1 MLNQNLDTKSDDELA
16 SELEAAILKYG
27 SGSHFARCIEAEQRR
42 RVAKSPVSVITVR
55 LTPAER
61 RLVGQAA
68 RTAEAS
74 LNRWCVGQLVQA
86 AQAVVEQETSPPIQE
101 PS

>member
-1 MLNQNLDTKSDDELA
+1 MVNQSLDTMSDDELA
-16 SELEAAILKYG
+16 RELEIATNKYG
-27 SGSHFARCIEAEQRR
+27 EGSHFARTIKSEQRR
-42 RVAKSPVSVITVR
+42 RIAKPPQSVITVR

-68 RTAEAS
+68 RLDEAS

-86 AQAVVEQETSPPIQE
+86 AQAAIDSQGSGA
-101 PS
+101 